1 MSLEPRVHRR
11 STTPGLRSRI
21 AWSLALPLAL
31 ASVLA
36 SAGGAAASPPSPVPD
51 FGPNV
56 VVLDPSMSVAT
67 IHSIVDPID
76 AAQIPAQFG
85 DGRYEILFKP
95 GVYGSVAD
103 PLVLQVGYYTDFA
116 GLGALPTD
124 VTINGAIN
132 AVNQCDLSGS
142 CTALNNFWRSISNL
156 TVNFVATAGCL
167 GTAEFWATSQ
177 ATSLRRVNVTGGN
190 VSLFDYCSGPGYSSG
205 GFIADSQ
212 FAGGTVINGSQQQY
226 LVRNSVLDGWSNG
239 VWNQVFAGVT
249 NAPAQSFPDP
259 TYTTLSTNPASREK
273 PFLYLDSA
281 GSYRVFV
288 PDVATDSSGTSWSAA
303 SQTAGHS
310 LPISSFFIAKPSDS
324 VAKINSELARGK
336 NLILTPGVYNVS
348 RSIRVIHPDTI
359 VLGMGL
365 ATLVSQHGATPM
377 VVGDVRGVE
386 ISDLIFDAGPV
397 QALSLLD
404 IGGPAASF
412 LPAARRGFSDPADP
426 TLVSDVYFRVGG
438 AQVGKTIDAFVV
450 NSNNVILDNTWS
462 WRADHG
468 NAGTVGWTVNTA
480 DTGLLVTGNNVVA
493 TGLFVEHYQKFE
505 VVWTGQHGKIVFFQN
520 ENPYDPPNQA
530 AYTRP
535 DGTLGWATIKVTN
548 NVRTFEGW
556 GWGSYAYFNVDPTI
570 HNARAYEVPV
580 TPGVQLHDV
589 LTLSITNNGTID
601 HVVNDTGA
609 PTPPDTTISPVVSF
623 P

>member
-1 MSLEPRVHRR
+1 MSLEPREHRR
-11 STTPGLRSRI
+11 SATPGLRSRI
-21 AWSLALPLAL
+21 SWSLALPLAL

-36 SAGGAAASPPSPVPD
+36 SAGGAAASPPPAPD

-56 VVLDPSMSVAT
+56 VILDPSMSVAA

-76 AAQIPAQFG
+76 AAQIPSQFG
-85 DGRYEILFKP
+85 DGRYEILFEP
-95 GVYGSVAD
+95 GVYGSTSD
-103 PLVLQVGYYTDFA
+103 PLVLQIGYYTDFA

-124 VTINGAIN
+124 VTISGAIN
-132 AVNQCDLSGS
+132 AVNQCDSSGS
-142 CTALNNFWRSISNL
+142 CTALDNFWRSISNL
-156 TVNFVATAGCL
+156 TIDYVASDGCL
-167 GTAEFWATSQ
+167 GSGEFWATSQ

-190 VSLFDYCSGPGYSSG
+190 VTLFDYCSGPGYSSG

-226 LVRNSVLDGWSNG
+226 LVRNSVLDGWTNG

-249 NAPAQSFPDP
+249 NAPAQSFPNP
-259 TYTTLSTNPASREK
+259 TYTTLETNPESREK
-273 PFLYLDSA
+273 PFLYVD
-281 GSYRVFV
+281 GSGAYRVFV
-288 PDVATDSSGTSWSAA
+288 PDVATNSAGTSWTSTT
-303 SQTAGHS
+303 QTPGHS
-310 LPISSFFIAKPSDS
+310 LPIGSFFIAKPSDS
-324 VAKINSELARGK
+324 VAKINAELARGK
-336 NLILTPGVYNVS
+336 NLILTPGVYDVG
-348 RSIRVIHPDTI
+348 RSIVITHPDTI

-365 ATLVSQHGATPM
+365 ATLVSEHGAIPM
-377 VVGDVRGVE
+377 VVGDVKGVE
-386 ISDLIFDAGPV
+386 ISDLIFDAGTTRS
-397 QALSLLD
+397 LSLLD
-404 IGGPAASF
+404 LGGPAASL
-412 LPAARRGFSDPADP
+412 LPAGRHGASDPADP
-426 TLVSDVYFRVGG
+426 TTISDVYFRIGG
-438 AQVGKTIDAFVV
+438 EIAGKTVAAFVV
-450 NSNNVILDNTWS
+450 NSNNVILDNVWS

-480 DTGLLVTGNNVVA
+480 DTGLIVTGNDVVA

-505 VVWTGQHGKIVFFQN
+505 VIWSGQHGKIVFFQN

-535 DGTLGWATIKVTN
+535 DGTLGWATIKLTD
-548 NVRTFEGW
+548 NVRTFQGW
-556 GWGSYAYFNVDPTI
+556 GWGSYAFFDVDPTI

-580 TPGVQLHDV
+580 TPGVQLHDI
-589 LTLSITNNGTID
+589 LTLSISDQGTID